1 LVKYA
6 AVLNYGYSSL
16 FFQVL
21 VHFGIPVRIGSRLTV
36 AAKQFRPGEGA
47 GGGLSRQ
54 LKDGLQ
60 YLGQVGAFAFCFF
73 LRLVA
78 VGYYG
83 VKPEIRA
90 KP

>member
-1 LVKYA
+1 MVKYA
-6 AVLNYGYSSL
+6 TVLNYGYSSL

-60 YLGQVGAFAFCFF
+60 YLGQVGAFAFCF
-73 LRLVA
+73 
-78 VGYYG
+78 
-83 VKPEIRA
+83 
-90 KP
+90 